1 MVSRLVLALVLPVL
15 LIAVVASPAV
25 AARNHRHAFPA
36 LKTVE
41 RGVNV
46 PAGKVRS
53 LTVKCPRGLRYLS
66 SRYDVG
72 GLGIIQLLRATNRGA
87 TFRVANTL
95 GSSVAKA
102 KLAARCMKPRTRSAG
117 SHAHAIVTKFVS
129 KRVALPGRGATKT
142 ATVSCGAPIGRWTV
156 INTFLNGPRAVW
168 IVNSTRDSTWGDWE
182 PLIRNDAPAAKTT
195 VTMKI
200 QCLRDLT
207 TYASGGGFTRHR
219 HKLGTELEALDM
231 DAAGTRAGEVARTV
245 RRASS
250 CFGRFPVSVLWQFNE
265 SQPLYLTGFRPRSER
280 FGLTVL
286 NRGPRS
292 DSITVDTICLDKE
305 TSGRFH

>member
-1 MVSRLVLALVLPVL
+1 M
-15 LIAVVASPAV
+15 
-25 AARNHRHAFPA
+25 
-36 LKTVE
+36 
-41 RGVNV
+41 
-46 PAGKVRS
+46 
-53 LTVKCPRGLRYLS
+53 
-66 SRYDVG
+66 
-72 GLGIIQLLRATNRGA
+72 
-87 TFRVANTL
+87 
-95 GSSVAKA
+95 
-102 KLAARCMKPRTRSAG
+102 
-117 SHAHAIVTKFVS
+117 
-129 KRVALPGRGATKT
+129 
-142 ATVSCGAPIGRWTV
+142 

-182 PLIRNDAPAAKTT
+182 PLIRNDARAAKTT

-207 TYASGGGFTRHR
+207 GHASGGGFTRHR

-250 CFGRFPVSVLWQFNE
+250 CFGRFPVSMMWQFNE
-265 SQPLYLTGFRPRSER
+265 IQPLYLTGFRPRSER
-280 FGLTVL
+280 FGFTLL

-305 TSGRFH
+305 TSGRVH